1 MLVKTSFLVFILSS
15 RDFCLLLL
23 LLLSVR
29 MLEAVLVEFGIDFYL
44 TT

>member
-15 RDFCLLLL
+15 RDFCLLL